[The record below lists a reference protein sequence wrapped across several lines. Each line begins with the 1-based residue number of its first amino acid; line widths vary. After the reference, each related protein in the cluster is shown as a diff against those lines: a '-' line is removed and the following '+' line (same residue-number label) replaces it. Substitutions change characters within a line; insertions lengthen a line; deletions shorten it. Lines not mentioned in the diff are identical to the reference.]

1 MWVDECIYKST
12 SWSQVRG
19 KICQEDPR
27 RVRKLRGAHLTHGPN
42 RQIYPNLIV
51 VIHPS
56 CLHCCYSKS
65 NLASS
70 CHVHAF
76 KDAALSDMSQNQLEL
91 SLSKVSPATCKR
103 HLPMICPAERPS
115 RPQLLTDVLIIL
127 LYHASCY
134 QWLMPPHS
142 HILVLQSFVHYHAR
156 CMSWNTCPLS
166 MPTEMP
172 RRSQSVSS
180 DSDAHSKVTVL
191 TPIHLAM
198 SECHRNV
205 MRSKPSWNM
214 ECWHILVVKTKKTET
229 PLPWQEASVAPK
241 PFASV

>member
-1 MWVDECIYKST
+1 MRSISKLSQIGNYSVLAMANKECEWMMYINLPAE
-12 SWSQVRG
+12 VLG

-56 CLHCCYSKS
+56 CLHRCYSKP

-76 KDAALSDMSQNQLEL
+76 KDAALSDMSQNQQEL

-127 LYHASCY
+127 LYHASY
-134 QWLMPPHS
+134 Q
-142 HILVLQSFVHYHAR
+142 
-156 CMSWNTCPLS
+156 
-166 MPTEMP
+166 
-172 RRSQSVSS
+172 
-180 DSDAHSKVTVL
+180 
-191 TPIHLAM
+191 
-198 SECHRNV
+198 
-205 MRSKPSWNM
+205 
-214 ECWHILVVKTKKTET
+214 
-229 PLPWQEASVAPK
+229 
-241 PFASV
+241 